1 MDLEAISLI
10 QIHQFSTSNAKQQ
23 YVACFEKR
31 YFEISNAVARLIVIL
46 QESRTMDE
54 ACERYAIQK
63 GCHVSQDEM
72 GALIKRCIIPII
84 HPTVSTKSKR
94 TFLFSIELLN
104 VKSVGHF
111 SNIGKF
117 LFNKWIMLMLI
128 IFSIGL
134 EIIFLSQDLTVYNI
148 SQVNIYTLIGIFS
161 LLLFSSFIHELGH
174 ASACRH
180 YGIQHG
186 SVGFGLYLNFP
197 VFYTDVSGIWR
208 LPRLQRLIVN
218 MAGIYFQLILLIPL
232 LLFYFN
238 SYDNT
243 LKYSLLVININFLI
257 TLNPFFKFDGYWIIS
272 DVLGVPNLR
281 ERTKEFITYLTK
293 KIRHQP
299 IAQNPYLLQIKK
311 RERYFV
317 ILYACTVN
325 IFFLYY
331 FIFVIP
337 VFLVHFWETT
347 PALIKQTVI
356 NLASGTNPDFES
368 IKTLLGQLIFFS
380 LTVYVILRMVKMQLK
395 RIYRNKSASENETIT
410 PQN

>member
-208 LPRLQRLIVN
+208 LPRLQRLSVN
-218 MAGIYFQLILLIPL
+218 MAGIYF
-232 LLFYFN
+232 
-238 SYDNT
+238 
-243 LKYSLLVININFLI
+243 
-257 TLNPFFKFDGYWIIS
+257 
-272 DVLGVPNLR
+272 
-281 ERTKEFITYLTK
+281 
-293 KIRHQP
+293 
-299 IAQNPYLLQIKK
+299 
-311 RERYFV
+311 
-317 ILYACTVN
+317 
-325 IFFLYY
+325 
-331 FIFVIP
+331 
-337 VFLVHFWETT
+337 
-347 PALIKQTVI
+347 
-356 NLASGTNPDFES
+356 
-368 IKTLLGQLIFFS
+368 
-380 LTVYVILRMVKMQLK
+380 
-395 RIYRNKSASENETIT
+395 
-410 PQN
+410 